1 VSAREHMRMKG
12 DGAMGSNGSKA
23 LLEREPRF
31 DDMAVSLL
39 AMPRLPKAMVKETK
53 QAIELARRFNDAVVR
68 PYALELDR
76 KKHEDPDF
84 LPWEF
89 VEEANRWGL
98 YTLFMPTLFGGQG
111 VNFPALSYFLE
122 ELGSACTGMSNLV
135 GVHYLGVATLCAS
148 WNIRL
153 MNKIMR
159 DTGEGEKTGKPCL
172 ISLAITEP
180 GAGTDVEE
188 VDLISK
194 AQLACQAKKVKGG
207 YVVNGRKIFISNGHL
222 SFWHMLVCYEDLKNP
237 QDTVVM
243 LAIKNGMKGFSFG
256 RQERKM
262 GQKGCPASELIFE
275 DCFVPDDL
283 VCIDAEQ
290 GKKLKGSPKETH
302 MQIIDYIVAASRA
315 GVGAF
320 GVGVARGAYEE
331 ALRFARET
339 EVDGKP
345 LINHE
350 WAQCMLAEM
359 YKNVAVGRLTYEEAN
374 YANDLHGMF
383 KVMEWKP
390 IFYYLKYMP
399 KPIMDKVI
407 QPFLNLGVVTWLFR
421 KIYFDWQKDT
431 DYQCA
436 SGWGS
441 LAKFA
446 ATDIGVKNGQL
457 ALEMMGRAGL
467 RHDRGAEKHLRD
479 SKLLQIYEGTNQLNR
494 LNLFKCLIGRDV
506 PGARVFEE

>member
-1 VSAREHMRMKG
+1 
-12 DGAMGSNGSKA
+12 MGSNGSKA

-31 DDMAVSLL
+31 DDIAVSLL

-53 QAIELARRFNDAVVR
+53 EAVAMARRFNQTVVK

-76 KKHEDPDF
+76 KKDEDPDF

-89 VEEANRWGL
+89 VKEANRWGF
-98 YTLFMPTLFGGQG
+98 YTICIPSLFGGKG
-111 VNFPALSYFLE
+111 VNFPAFSYIVE
-122 ELGSACTGMSNLV
+122 ELASGCTGMSNLV

-148 WNIRL
+148 WNMRL

-159 DTGEGEKTGKPCL
+159 DTVEGEKTGKPCL

-188 VDLISK
+188 VDLVSK
-194 AQLACQAKKVKGG
+194 AQVACQAEKVKGG

-222 SFWHMLVCYEDLKNP
+222 SYWHMLICYEDLKNP
-237 QDTVVM
+237 QETPVM
-243 LAIKNGMKGFSFG
+243 LAINNDMKGFSFG

-283 VCIDAEQ
+283 VCIDKEQ
-290 GKKLKGSPKETH
+290 GKKLKRPMTGTH
-302 MQIIDYIVAASRA
+302 MQLIDYVVSASRA

-320 GVGVARGAYEE
+320 GTGVARGAYEE
-331 ALRFARET
+331 ALRFAQET
-339 EVDGKP
+339 KVDGRP

-350 WAQCMLAEM
+350 WAQCVLAEM

-374 YANDLHGMF
+374 YANDFQGMF
-383 KVMEWKP
+383 KAMSWWP
-390 IFYYLKYMP
+390 IYYYLKYMP
-399 KPIMDKVI
+399 RPILDKVI
-407 QPFLNLGVVTWLFR
+407 QPLLNLDLVTWLFR

-431 DYQCA
+431 DYQCT

-441 LAKFA
+441 LSKFT
-446 ATDIGVKNGQL
+446 ATDIGVKNGHL
-457 ALEMMGRAGL
+457 ALELMGRAGL

-494 LNLFKCLIGRDV
+494 LNLFKCLIGRSIE
-506 PGARVFEE
+506 GARVFEE